1 MVTKIYANA
10 VAKYNEGKLLSAEK
24 LRRLTEAEFSDAVKM
39 LCDYG
44 YGGGTVN
51 EQSYDID
58 AFIAAETS
66 KLIAYA
72 TADAPDPYLARV
84 LTARFLYGNAK
95 AYYKARFTGEN
106 RAAAVYGMD
115 DAELREG
122 IEKGNYVSL
131 PAPMADALARLDER
145 FAESAPDP
153 KQIDI
158 ALTGAMF
165 ADMLYCARKAKSKAL
180 CKFVIMQIDA
190 ANILAVLR
198 ARALSLPFGAVQP
211 LFVAGGK
218 ADEEFL
224 QSLYAAEDAAP
235 ILKDSPYDFLLG
247 DGEDVDL
254 PHIEAKC
261 DDYLAAI
268 WNKTADNMLSYA
280 PFVHYFTAQYNEYK
294 TVKLILTCRKYGAD
308 GEMRKRLRAF
318 M

>member
-1 MVTKIYANA
+1 MAMTTKVYANM
-10 VAKYNEGKLLSAEK
+10 LAECSGFRLDK
-24 LRRLTEAEFSDAVKM
+24 ERLRRIADAKTLAEAFKM
-39 LCDYG
+39 LADYG

-58 AFIAAETS
+58 AFIDAETS

-72 TADAPDPYLARV
+72 TTDAPDPYLARV
-84 LTARFLYGNAK
+84 LTARFLYGNVK

-153 KQIDI
+153 KQIDV

-180 CKFVIMQIDA
+180 
-190 ANILAVLR
+190 
-198 ARALSLPFGAVQP
+198 
-211 LFVAGGK
+211 
-218 ADEEFL
+218 
-224 QSLYAAEDAAP
+224 
-235 ILKDSPYDFLLG
+235 
-247 DGEDVDL
+247 
-254 PHIEAKC
+254 
-261 DDYLAAI
+261 
-268 WNKTADNMLSYA
+268 
-280 PFVHYFTAQYNEYK
+280 
-294 TVKLILTCRKYGAD
+294 
-308 GEMRKRLRAF
+308 
-318 M
+318 